1 MYQKKENN
9 IGTPN
14 GTPVIHDTLAG
25 AQFERE
31 NTGLSA
37 QNTTQP
43 RHRGRPPKNRTPETE
58 LLRPV
63 AIQPIA
69 PSPEVPASRTSFSN
83 HPGSGGMRPSTSMRS
98 VPVSRASDDE
108 EEIHPKFTHPT
119 SERDV
124 RQSVGQSR
132 IKKFPRSQF
141 KYERDPEATSVR
153 IIPLGGLEEIGK
165 NMTIIE
171 YGDDAI
177 MIDCGQAFPNDD
189 ELFGVDVVIPDMTY
203 VEQIKDKLRGIV
215 ITHGHEDHIGCLP
228 YLLKDFAIPVFA
240 TKLPIGLINGKMRE
254 HNIPER
260 SRLFGVVA
268 PGDVVNFGQ
277 ISVEFIASNHS
288 IPDAVMLA
296 IYTPAGIILHTGDFK
311 IDLSPI
317 IGPMNDLPRIAELG
331 EMGVMLL
338 MSDSTNSERP
348 GFTNSERTV
357 GQSFDDLFERAE
369 KKRIIIASFASN
381 IHRVQQIVDKAE
393 AFGRKVAVS
402 GRSMLNTFGIA
413 VELGYLKI
421 PEGIMI
427 EIEELNNYLPEQV
440 VLITTGSQGEPMS
453 ALSRMAFS
461 DHRKVEVGSGDF
473 IIISAT
479 PIPGNERMVTKIVNR
494 LLKLGADVIYER
506 MYDVHVS
513 GHACQE
519 EQKLIIALAKPTYF
533 MPVHGEY
540 KHLKRHSETAETLNI
555 PRKNIL
561 LGENGVIIEVGKNG
575 ISVVGSVPAGRVYV
589 DGLGVGDVGS
599 VVLRDR
605 RLLSQDG
612 ILTIAAV
619 IDIMNPRLVVG
630 PEITSRGF
638 VFVKE
643 SEQLLETLR
652 VETVRIIEEL
662 VKRDVNDINIYR
674 NEIKEALSKRIYFS
688 MKRSPIVVPIIMA
701 MTSLQ

>member
-1 MYQKKENN
+1 MNQEKENST
-9 IGTPN
+9 GK
-14 GTPVIHDTLAG
+14 PVIHNTLAG

-37 QNTTQP
+37 QNPQQP
-43 RHRGRPPKNRTPETE
+43 KRRGRPPKNRKPEESVKETP
-58 LLRPV
+58 RP
-63 AIQPIA
+63 A
-69 PSPEVPASRTSFSN
+69 PVHSAPPRPEMPEE
-83 HPGSGGMRPSTSMRS
+83 
-98 VPVSRASDDE
+98 E
-108 EEIHPKFTHPT
+108 EEIHPKFTHPA
-119 SERDV
+119 SDREV
-124 RQSVGQSR
+124 RQSVGQNK
-132 IKKFPRSQF
+132 IKKYSRSQF
-141 KYERDPEATSVR
+141 QYERDPEAASVR

-171 YGDDAI
+171 YGDEAI
-177 MIDCGQAFPNDD
+177 MVDCGQAFPNDD

-215 ITHGHEDHIGCLP
+215 LTHGHEDHIGCLP
-228 YLLKDFAIPVFA
+228 YLLKDYAVPVFG
-240 TKLPIGLINGKMRE
+240 TKLTIGLVNGKMRE
-254 HNIPER
+254 HGIPER
-260 SRLFGVVA
+260 ARLFGVVS
-268 PGDVVNFGQ
+268 PGDIVSFGQ

-288 IPDAVMLA
+288 IPDAVAMA
-296 IYTPAGIILHTGDFK
+296 IYTPAGIIIHTGDFK
-311 IDLSPI
+311 IDMTPI
-317 IGPMNDLPRIAELG
+317 NGVMFDLPRLAELG
-331 EMGVMLL
+331 SKGVLLL
-338 MSDSTNSERP
+338 MSDSTNSEKP
-348 GFTNSERTV
+348 GFTSSERTV
-357 GQSFDDLFERAE
+357 GQSFDGLFERAE
-369 KKRIIIASFASN
+369 KKRIIIATFASN
-381 IHRVQQIVDKAE
+381 IHRIQQIVDKAV

-413 VELGYLKI
+413 TELGYLKI
-421 PEGIMI
+421 PEGLVID
-427 EIEELNNYLPEQV
+427 IEEINNYLPEQL
-440 VLITTGSQGEPMS
+440 VLITTGSRGEPMS

-461 DHRKVEVGSGDF
+461 DHRKVEVDSSDF

-519 EQKLIIALAKPTYF
+519 EQKLILKLANPTYF

-540 KHLKRHSETAETLNI
+540 KHLKRHSETAEMVGI

-561 LGENGVIIEVGKNG
+561 LGENGSIIEVGKNG

-612 ILTIAAV
+612 ILTVAAV

-630 PEITSRGF
+630 PEIISRGF
-638 VFVKE
+638 VFIKE
-643 SEQLLETLR
+643 SEQLIEALR
-652 VETVRIIEEL
+652 VETVRIIDEL

-674 NEIKEALSKRIYFS
+674 NEIKEALSKRIYFT

-701 MTSLQ
+701 MTM

>member
-1 MYQKKENN
+1 MVREKEN
-9 IGTPN
+9 IAEK
-14 GTPVIHDTLAG
+14 PVIHDTLAG

-37 QNTTQP
+37 QNPEQP
-43 RHRGRPPKNRTPETE
+43 RHRGRPPKNRVPEEPVKETSRKTP
-58 LLRPV
+58 
-63 AIQPIA
+63 A
-69 PSPEVPASRTSFSN
+69 PSPSLPDE
-83 HPGSGGMRPSTSMRS
+83 
-98 VPVSRASDDE
+98 E
-108 EEIHPKFTHPT
+108 EEIHPKFTHPA
-119 SERDV
+119 SDRDV
-124 RQSVGQSR
+124 RQSVGQNK
-132 IKKFPRSQF
+132 IKKFPRSQLH
-141 KYERDPEATSVR
+141 YERDPEAASVR

-171 YGDDAI
+171 YGDEAI

-203 VEQIKDKLRGIV
+203 IDQIKDKLRGVV

-228 YLLKDFAIPVFA
+228 FLLKDYAVPVFG
-240 TKLPIGLINGKMRE
+240 TKLTIGLVNGKMRE
-254 HNIPER
+254 HGIPER
-260 SRLFGVVA
+260 ARLFGVVA
-268 PGDVVNFGQ
+268 PGDVVSFGQ

-288 IPDAVMLA
+288 IPDAVALA
-296 IYTPAGIILHTGDFK
+296 IYTPAGVIIHTGDFK
-311 IDLSPI
+311 IDMSPI
-317 IGPMNDLPRIAELG
+317 IGPMIDLPRIAELG
-331 EMGVMLL
+331 KAGVLL
-338 MSDSTNSERP
+338 LLSDSTNSERP
-348 GFTNSERTV
+348 GYTASERTV
-357 GQSFDDLFERAE
+357 GQSFDGLFERAE
-369 KKRIIIASFASN
+369 KKRIIIATFASN

-402 GRSMLNTFGIA
+402 GRSMINTFSIA
-413 VELGYLKI
+413 TELGYLKI
-421 PEGIMI
+421 PDGLLVD
-427 EIEELNNYLPEQV
+427 IEELNNYLPEQL

-461 DHRKVEVGSGDF
+461 DHRKVEVDSGDF

-494 LLKLGADVIYER
+494 LLKLGAEVIYER

-519 EQKLIIALAKPTYF
+519 EQKMIISLAKPAYF

-540 KHLKRHSETAETLNI
+540 KHLKKHAETAETVGI
-555 PRKNIL
+555 ARKNIL
-561 LGENGVIIEVGKNG
+561 LGENGAIIEAGKNG

-612 ILTIAAV
+612 ILTVAAV

-652 VETVRIIEEL
+652 AEAVRIIEEL
-662 VKRDVNDINIYR
+662 AKRDVNDINIYR

-701 MTSLQ
+701 MSI